1 MQIGIVGLPNVGK
14 STLFNALTSL
24 NVPAQNFPFTTIE
37 PNIGIVPLPDE
48 RLDTIGKI
56 FQPEKLT
63 YSFVKFVDIAGLV
76 EGASKGLGL
85 GNKFLSHI
93 REVDAII
100 QVVGLFSKTISPQK
114 EIEIVETELILSDLE
129 QALKIK
135 DKLKGYTH
143 TGDKD
148 SQSKLKIIEE
158 IIEILNQNKK
168 LGTGYKNL
176 LQEYNFLTT
185 KPVIYVLNINDSV
198 DKNLITETENYI
210 KTKKDCLSIVL
221 DAKLESEL
229 SILNREEKEKFI
241 KELEIISQID
251 KLIKISHQI
260 LGLITFYTV
269 VGREIRAWSIPYGT
283 NIKKAAGKIHSDFE
297 KGFICAEV
305 YTYNDLVE
313 HKSEKAVREKG
324 LIRTEGKDY
333 IVKDGDIVYIKF
345 H

>member
-14 STLFNALTSL
+14 STLFNALTNL
-24 NVPAQNFPFTTIE
+24 NVPAENYPFTTIE
-37 PNIGIVPLPDE
+37 PNIGIVTLPDE
-48 RLDTIGKI
+48 RLETIGKI

-100 QVVGLFSKTISPQK
+100 QVVGVFSKTMSPQK
-114 EIEIVETELILSDLE
+114 EIEIVETELILADLE

-135 DKLKGYTH
+135 EKLKGPAH
-143 TGDKD
+143 SGDKE
-148 SQSKLKIIEE
+148 SQNKLKIIEE
-158 IIEILNQNKK
+158 IIEKLNQGES
-168 LGTGYKNL
+168 LGPEYS

-185 KPVIYVLNINDSV
+185 KPVIYVLNVNDST
-198 DKNLITETENYI
+198 DKQIITEAENFI
-210 KTKKDCLSIVL
+210 KTKKGCKSIVL
-221 DAKLESEL
+221 DAKLEFEL
-229 SILNREEKEKFI
+229 SRLGNEEKEKFK
-241 KELEIISQID
+241 KELGITSRID
-251 KLIKISHQI
+251 ELIKISHQV
-260 LGLITFYTV
+260 LGLIIFYTV
-269 VGREIRAWSIPYGT
+269 VGKEIRAWSIPQGS
-283 NIKKAAGKIHSDFE
+283 NVKKAAGKIHSDFE

-305 YTYNDLVE
+305 YSYNDLIE
-313 HKSEKAVREKG
+313 CKSEKAVRDKG

-333 IVKDGDIVYIKF
+333 IVKDGDIIYVKF